1 MIGEIKLLP
10 FGFAPQNYAL
20 CDGSLLPIAQYMA
33 LFSLLGAKYGGNGE
47 TDFALPN
54 IAPVPGV
61 DQSATTSYYI
71 LLQGS

>member
-10 FGFAPQNYAL
+10 YGFAPQNYAL
-20 CDGSLLPIAQYMA
+20 CDGSLLTIAQNQA
-33 LFSLLGAKYGGNGE
+33 LFALLGTKYGGNGI

-54 IAPVPGV
+54 LAGV
-61 DQSATTSYYI
+61 QNEGTPAVTNYYI